1 MVHIDVCSSASIAV
15 AVASVTAA
23 HGELY
28 GLINNAGGWLA
39 SPRDTIDLN
48 TYGPITVTEA
58 FLPMVLQS
66 NSGRLH

>member
-1 MVHIDVCSSASIAV
+1 MVHIDVCSSESVGA

-48 TYGPITVTEA
+48 TYGPMNVTEA
-58 FLPMVLQS
+58 FLPLLL
-66 NSGRLH
+66 NCNAGD

>member
-28 GLINNAGGWLA
+28 GLVNNAGGWLA

-48 TYGPITVTEA
+48 TYGPMNVTEA
-58 FLPMVLQS
+58 FLPLLL
-66 NSGRLH
+66 NCNAGDK

>member
-1 MVHIDVCSSASIAV
+1 MVHIDVCSSESVGA

-48 TYGPITVTEA
+48 TYGPITVT
-58 FLPMVLQS
+58 
-66 NSGRLH
+66 